1 MSTRMRSPNFP
12 GIPLEQAVKMV
23 EQIFDN
29 NRQAVIMRED
39 AAKDLGYSGL
49 TGRSLKILG
58 ALNQYDLIENVQK
71 GQLRVT
77 DTARDILHGYPED
90 VRLAALHKA
99 GNAPTLF
106 SSIYDRFDGEVPGE
120 NAVRSYLMQN
130 GFTNKG
136 VDKALES
143 FLSTNRYLEIK
154 GAAKSHRE
162 PALEAPESPLQPEKQ
177 EVRPMLATTTGAVAT
192 GYANSPIESGELDFN
207 LTKTGLTLTGTTQSK
222 SELLQFLEKLKALA
236 VLLPEEAPLESEEDD
251 EIKKLGL

>member
-1 MSTRMRSPNFP
+1 M
-12 GIPLEQAVKMV
+12 
-23 EQIFDN
+23 
-29 NRQAVIMRED
+29 
-39 AAKDLGYSGL
+39 
-49 TGRSLKILG
+49 KILG

-99 GNAPTLF
+99 GNAPALF

-154 GAAKSHRE
+154 GAAKSHRD
-162 PALEAPESPLQPEKQ
+162 PVPESPQSPPQPEKQ
-177 EVRPMLATTTGAVAT
+177 EVRPMLATSTEQAI
-192 GYANSPIESGELDFN
+192 GYANPPIESDELDFN
-207 LTKTGLTLTGTTQSK
+207 LTKSGLTLTGTTQSK

-236 VLLPEEAPLESEEDD
+236 VLLPEEKRQESEEDD